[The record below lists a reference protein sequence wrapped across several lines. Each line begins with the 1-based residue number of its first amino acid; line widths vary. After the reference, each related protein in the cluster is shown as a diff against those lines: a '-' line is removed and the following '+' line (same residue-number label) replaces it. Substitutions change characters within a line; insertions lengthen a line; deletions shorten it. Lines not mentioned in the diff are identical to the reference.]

1 MEKRVKINKRKANA
15 EGINPRYRLYEDEAD
30 LVDNYR
36 RLYNEAVGM
45 GIDPQTVKH
54 GWVKDKHTS
63 LFIKNPSFKTQEQ
76 NQIEKLK
83 EEILKE
89 VKNHAVKYPKIKRR
103 KTKEAHLLVI
113 DPADIHIGKLSR
125 SFETGEEYN
134 QQIAVKRCKE
144 GVQGILD
151 KSNGWNIDKILLII
165 GNDILHTD
173 TPNATTTKGTFQN
186 TDGMWYENFLTAKRL
201 YCDLIEM
208 LIQIADVQVI
218 FNPSN
223 HDYMSGWFLAQLLEV
238 YFSNCKNINFDC
250 SIKHRKYY
258 LYGSNLIGSCH
269 GDMAKQINLGAL
281 MSIEAKEYWGD
292 SKHRYFYTHHIHHK
306 TGPKDYI
313 NVTVESLRSPSSADS
328 WHYRKGYISPKA
340 IEGFI
345 HSKDFGQVAR
355 LTHYF

>member
-1 MEKRVKINKRKANA
+1 MEKRLKINKRKANA
-15 EGINPRYRLYEDEAD
+15 EGINPRYRLYEDEAE

-63 LFIKNPSFKTQEQ
+63 LFVKNPSFKTQEQ
-76 NQIEKLK
+76 TQTEKLR
-83 EEILKE
+83 EQILKDA
-89 VKNHAVKYPKIKRR
+89 KSYAVKYPTIKR
-103 KTKEAHLLVI
+103 KKSKDSHLLIV
-113 DPADIHIGKLSR
+113 DPADVHIGKLSK
-125 SFETGEEYN
+125 SFETGEDYN
-134 QQIAVKRCKE
+134 EQIAVKRCKE

-151 KSNGWNIDKILLII
+151 KSNGWNIDKILLIV

-173 TPNATTTKGTFQN
+173 TTQATTTKGTFQN
-186 TDGMWYENFLTAKRL
+186 TDNMWYDNFLTAKRL
-201 YCDLIEM
+201 YYDLIET
-208 LIQIADVQVI
+208 LLQVADVHI
-218 FNPSN
+218 LFNPSN
-223 HDYMSGWFLAQLLEV
+223 HDYMSGFFLAQLLKAH
-238 YFSNCKNINFDC
+238 FSKSKNITFDV
-250 SIKHRKYY
+250 SIKTRKYY
-258 LYGSNLIGSCH
+258 IYGSNLIGSCH
-269 GDMAKQINLGAL
+269 GDQAKQINLGSL
-281 MSIEAKEYWGD
+281 MSIEAKQFWGD

-306 TGPKDYI
+306 TAKDYI

-340 IEGFI
+340 LEGFI